1 MLLAS
6 EEHSLFETGPLDL
19 YSLSQPSPSSQKKY
33 FVSEN
38 ENILGQFPPVKHI
51 KTGYSYYTPTFAFH
65 ILTWARNWQREQGEE
80 KTFSPQ
86 KTPFWNFF
94 SANLAK
100 KKKIQNNNKTNK
112 PTAKKPNKII
122 KPQKTL
128 TKSQQQNPK
137 SPKTTTKKAPRHES
151 SCKKFPY
158 ILFLTPVFNI
168 NSCN

>member
-19 YSLSQPSPSSQKKY
+19 YSLSQPSPSSQTKY

-80 KTFSPQ
+80 KNLLSSENSILEFFFCKFSQ
-86 KTPFWNFF
+86 
-94 SANLAK
+94 K
-100 KKKIQNNNKTNK
+100 KKNSKQQQNKQTNSKKTQQNNQTTKNPNQK
-112 PTAKKPNKII
+112 PTAK
-122 KPQKTL
+122 PQKPKNHHQ
-128 TKSQQQNPK
+128 KSTPTREFLQKISIHFIFN
-137 SPKTTTKKAPRHES
+137 S
-151 SCKKFPY
+151 S
-158 ILFLTPVFNI
+158 L
-168 NSCN
+168 